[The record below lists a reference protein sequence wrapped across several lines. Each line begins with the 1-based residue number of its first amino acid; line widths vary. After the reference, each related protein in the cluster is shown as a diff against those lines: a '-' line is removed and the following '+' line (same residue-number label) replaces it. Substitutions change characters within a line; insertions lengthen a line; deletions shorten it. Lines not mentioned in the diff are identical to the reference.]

1 MSRLIFNLGAFLDKE
16 KLKTDGSN
24 FTTWFY
30 TLRIIPAPHKM
41 GYVLDAAIGAAPN
54 GDASNDVKN
63 VYQMKVDDASF
74 V

>member
-1 MSRLIFNLGAFLDKE
+1 
-16 KLKTDGSN
+16 
-24 FTTWFY
+24 
-30 TLRIIPAPHKM
+30 M